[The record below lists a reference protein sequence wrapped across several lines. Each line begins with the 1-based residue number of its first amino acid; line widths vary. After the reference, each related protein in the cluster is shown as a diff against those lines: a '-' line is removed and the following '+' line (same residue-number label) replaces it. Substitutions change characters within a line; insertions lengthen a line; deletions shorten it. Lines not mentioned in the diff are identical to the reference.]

1 MSRRMGVT
9 DVVAS
14 ALVVL
19 VFLDT
24 LLTGILLV
32 RVNRAERVVTVLGRT
47 VRDVAD
53 DLDTEAAMES
63 LGVSDE

>member
-1 MSRRMGVT
+1 MGVT

-53 DLDTEAAMES
+53 DLGTESALES